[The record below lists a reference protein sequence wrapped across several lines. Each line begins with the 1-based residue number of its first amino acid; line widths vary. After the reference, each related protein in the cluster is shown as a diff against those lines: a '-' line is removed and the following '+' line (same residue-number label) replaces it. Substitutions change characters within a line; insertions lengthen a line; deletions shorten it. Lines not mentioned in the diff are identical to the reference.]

1 MTNSVEPKTSD
12 EPLGAY
18 LKKIRESKGLSL
30 EDLSQRT
37 RISLK
42 NLQQIEAGEWEKF
55 PVEAYVRGYLNS
67 ISETLGLAM
76 PEILAAYS
84 KEAGSS
90 YSREF
95 LAAETLSASDDSFA
109 GKKLKQGKGGSK
121 TLLLAVALLIVVFF
135 AAVYFL
141 KPSLNGA
148 LPPPE
153 SGSLPGVEEDTSS
166 FVADVPDGA
175 ENIPPE
181 SLSVVSDTLAPALP
195 DTAKKVSA
203 KGNSATTFIVSSDS
217 REKAAEDTTSEI
229 AGSLSISLT
238 GNDSAATSWVGIY
251 HSLNDNKVLREGNIV
266 SSRSRISYSDGDT
279 LCLVIGN
286 PDAVGQMLVNGKRS
300 TVPVRKG
307 HASRFCI
314 APNGKFT
321 RR

>member
-1 MTNSVEPKTSD
+1 MTNSVEPKTA
-12 EPLGAY
+12 EETLGAY

-76 PEILAAYS
+76 PEILSAYS

-95 LAAETLSASDDSFA
+95 LAAETLSASEDSFA
-109 GKKLKQGKGGSK
+109 GKKLKQGRGGSK
-121 TLLLAVALLIVVFF
+121 MPILVVALLAVAFLAV
-135 AAVYFL
+135 VYFL
-141 KPSLNGA
+141 KPSLSA
-148 LPPPE
+148 VPPPSE
-153 SGSLPGVEEDTSS
+153 SAPLPSVEEDTSS

-217 REKAAEDTTSEI
+217 REKVSEDSTSETV
-229 AGSLSISLT
+229 GRLSVSIT

-251 HSLNDNKVLREGNIV
+251 HSLNDNKALREGNIV
-266 SSRSRISYSDGDT
+266 SSRSRITYSDGDT

-300 TVPVRKG
+300 VVPVRKG
-307 HASRFCI
+307 YASRFCV